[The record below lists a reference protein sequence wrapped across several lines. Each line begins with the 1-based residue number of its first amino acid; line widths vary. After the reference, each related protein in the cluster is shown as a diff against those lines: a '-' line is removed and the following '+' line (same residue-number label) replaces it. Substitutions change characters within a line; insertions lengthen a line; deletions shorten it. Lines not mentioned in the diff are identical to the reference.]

1 MAKRAN
7 VSLFILAAALVISFL
22 LTSTAFAKV
31 NVRLANEANKMNRLI
46 NSTFLKGYYLINSE
60 KITEE
65 GKGKMGGDS
74 SVLKIFYSKKKA
86 DYDKLKKKGDL
97 FKTDATMIAITV
109 DFYPTK
115 ELAKKALKNTHM
127 KKADPT
133 IGDETWMGA
142 IKLDTRLP
150 EREDNYNA
158 LQLVILKG
166 NAQIMMVAYNYKSE
180 PGEDVWKVMQTA
192 AKSIANT
199 IK

>member
-1 MAKRAN
+1 MAKKAN
-7 VSLFILAAALVISFL
+7 APLFILAAALVISFL
-22 LTSTAFAKV
+22 LTSAAFAKV
-31 NVRLANEANKMNRLI
+31 NVRLANEANKVNRFI
-46 NSTFLKGYYLINSE
+46 TSNFLKGYYLLNST

-65 GKGKMGGDS
+65 GKGKMGGDA
-74 SVLKIFYSKKKA
+74 SVEKIFYSKKKEE
-86 DYDKLKKKGDL
+86 YDKLKKKGDL
-97 FKTDATMIAITV
+97 FKTDATMIGITV

-158 LQLVILKG
+158 LQLVVLKG
-166 NAQIMMVAYNYKSE
+166 NAQILIVAYNYKSE
-180 PGEDVWKVMQTA
+180 PAEDVWKVMQTA

>member
-1 MAKRAN
+1 MARRAN
-7 VSLFILAAALVISFL
+7 VTLFILAAALVISFL

-31 NVRLANEANKMNRLI
+31 NVRLANEANKVNRMV
-46 NSTFLKGYYLINSE
+46 NDSFLKGYYLLNSE

-65 GKGKMGGDS
+65 GKGKMGGDA
-74 SVLKIFYSKKKA
+74 SVLKLFYSKKKD

-115 ELAKKALKNTHM
+115 ELAKKSLKNPHM
-127 KKADPT
+127 KKADPA
-133 IGDETWMGA
+133 IGDETWMGS

-150 EREDNYNA
+150 EKEDNYNA
-158 LQLVILKG
+158 LQLVVLKG
-166 NAQIMMVAYNYKSE
+166 NAQIMVVAYNYKSE
-180 PGEDVWKVMQTA
+180 PGEEVWKVMQTA
-192 AKSIANT
+192 AKNIANS